1 MFDTPKDLLNHNKR
15 ISLIVENKEAEA
27 EETRLRCQSYANY
40 FLCRATASML
50 LEHGIDHDEF
60 MEAMCDELESRGTA
74 DDD

>member
-1 MFDTPKDLLNHNKR
+1 MFDTPKELLNHNKR

-50 LEHGIDHDEF
+50 LNHGIEFDEF
-60 MEAMCDELESRGTA
+60 MEAMCDELESQGA
-74 DDD
+74 SDDD